1 MNPAYDYDVIVVGFG
16 AAGAC
21 AAISAAES
29 GARVLVVDRAL
40 GGGASALSGGVVYAG
55 GGTAYQ
61 REAGCADDPENMFN
75 YLHQEVQG
83 AVDDD
88 TLREFCEGSVDR
100 LTWLEK
106 HGAQFDSSLC
116 EYKTS
121 YPTDRHYLYY
131 SGNEKA
137 YPYNQHATPAPRGH
151 RQVAKGMSSGRVLW
165 EHLRDAALGL
175 GVTVMPATRVDD
187 LVFEE
192 GRVQGIRCRTMPIDG
207 QQANRYRRAAYL
219 GAKLTNWVPTVG
231 KNFTRLAEREWR
243 ASAQELTVRAP
254 SVILAAGGFV
264 FNRDM
269 TRELA
274 PAYELVSPLGTE
286 GDDGKGIALGV
297 SAGGT
302 TAQMDRVTAWRFL
315 SPPSAMLEGVAVGV
329 SGKRIANED
338 LYGATH
344 TEVMV
349 REHRGKGFLIADSD
363 TWQRARA
370 QVRTQTLLFQRAQL
384 SSVFSVG
391 HRKASTLPELAA
403 KLGISASGL
412 AETVAAYNEGIISGK
427 GDPAHKASEYCAPI
441 EKGPFYGIDISVRE
455 SLAYFVPG
463 LTLGGL
469 RVAGTSGL
477 VLDSEEA
484 PIAGLY
490 AAGRTAVGICSKSYV
505 SGLALAD
512 CVFSGK
518 RAGQHAALEA
528 NSDSPS
534 HSTRPPTA
542 ISSTT

>member
-1 MNPAYDYDVIVVGFG
+1 MNTPYDYDVVIVGFG

-21 AAISAAES
+21 AAIAAAES
-29 GARVLVVDRAL
+29 GAKVLVVDRAL

-55 GGTAYQ
+55 GGTRYQ
-61 REAGCADDPENMFN
+61 QEAGCPDDAENMFE
-75 YLHQEVQG
+75 YLRQEVQG
-83 AVDDD
+83 VVDDE
-88 TLREFCEGSVDR
+88 TLRQFCDGSVER
-100 LTWLEK
+100 LSWLEK

-137 YPYNQHATPAPRGH
+137 YPYNQYATPAPRGH
-151 RQVAKGMSSGRVLW
+151 RQVAKGMNSGRVLW
-165 EHLRDAALGL
+165 ERLRDAALGL
-175 GVTVMPATRVDD
+175 GVTVLPATRVDELIIED
-187 LVFEE
+187 GQV
-192 GRVQGIRCRTMPIDG
+192 RGIRGRTMPIDNDE
-207 QQANRYRRAAYL
+207 AHRYRRLAYL
-219 GAKLTNWVPTVG
+219 GAKLTNWVPAVG
-231 KNFTRLAEREWR
+231 KSLNRLAEREWA
-243 ASAQELTVRAP
+243 ASAEVLTVRSP
-254 SVILAAGGFV
+254 TVILSAGGFV

-274 PAYELVSPLGTE
+274 PAYNLISPLGTE

-302 TAQMDRVTAWRFL
+302 TAQMERVTAWRFL
-315 SPPSAMLEGVAVGV
+315 SPPAAMLEGIAVGV
-329 SGKRIANED
+329 NGKRIANED

-344 TEVMV
+344 AEIMVTE
-349 REHRGKGFLIADSD
+349 HGGKGYLIADSAI
-363 TWQRARA
+363 WRRARA

-384 SSVFSVG
+384 ASVFTTG
-391 HRKASTLPELAA
+391 HRKANSLSELAD

-412 AETVAAYNEGIISGK
+412 AASVAEYNDAIASGT
-427 GDPAHKASEYCAPI
+427 GDPAHKAAQMCAPI
-441 EKGPFYGIDISVRE
+441 EEGPFYGIDISLRE

-477 VLDSEEA
+477 VLDRHDS

-490 AAGRTAVGICSKSYV
+490 AAGRTAVGICSRSYV

-512 CVFSGK
+512 CVFSGQ
-518 RAGQHAALEA
+518 RAGQHAAL
-528 NSDSPS
+528 SVVGDSPAQDARHPAS
-534 HSTRPPTA
+534 V
-542 ISSTT
+542 SSET